1 MRPRPPLTA
10 GRVAGTCALLLLLL
24 LAAAAA
30 SASFGSTSIDLGR
43 ALSTAEPPSI
53 DRIILLHDRLPR
65 TLLAIIVG
73 AALAAVGTA
82 FQALVR
88 NPLADPFVLGTSGG
102 AALGATIA
110 LVGGF
115 GAIHVAGVV
124 LPGTPLLAFAGAA
137 ASLALVHTLATWRGR
152 LLTVDML
159 LIGVVFNFFTSAVI
173 MFLKTVVAAQKA
185 QEMLLWLMGSLS
197 VEGLAW
203 SDIAAA
209 GALVGAGL
217 VALLLLSPALNVV
230 SLGDEGA
237 AHLGIDLDRARR
249 RVFVATSLM
258 VGAAV
263 SVSGL
268 IGFVGLVVPHALRLL
283 LGPDHRLLVPASA
296 LAGAT
301 LLVLCDLGARLLF
314 PVLTTEAP
322 VGVLTAFIGGPAFV
336 ALLVRTRAQRQE
348 LS

>member
-1 MRPRPPLTA
+1 MRPPLTA
-10 GRVAGTCALLLLLL
+10 GRVARTCGLLLLLL
-24 LAAAAA
+24 LAASAA
-30 SASFGSTSIDLGR
+30 SASFGSTSIDLLR
-43 ALSTAEPPSI
+43 ALDGTGPPSV

-65 TLLAIIVG
+65 TLLAVIVG

-110 LVGGF
+110 LVGGI
-115 GAIHVAGVV
+115 GAIHVAGLV
-124 LPGTPLLAFAGAA
+124 LPGTPLLAFGGAA
-137 ASLALVHTLATWRGR
+137 ASLALVHALSQWRGR

-159 LIGVVFNFFTSAVI
+159 LIGVVFNFFASAVI

-203 SDIAAA
+203 RDIAAS
-209 GALVGAGL
+209 GVLVGGGL

-249 RVFVATSLM
+249 RVFVASSLM

-268 IGFVGLVVPHALRLL
+268 IGFVGLVVPHALRLV
-283 LGPDHRLLVPASA
+283 LGPDHRLLMPASA

-336 ALLVRTRAQRQE
+336 ALLVQSRARRPE
-348 LS
+348 AA

>member
-1 MRPRPPLTA
+1 MRPRPPVTS
-10 GRVAGTCALLLLLL
+10 GRVLRVCAALTVLLV
-24 LAAAAA
+24 ASAAA

-43 ALSTAEPPSI
+43 ALSASDPPSI

-73 AALAAVGTA
+73 SALAVVGAA

-102 AALGATIA
+102 AALGATA
-110 LVGGF
+110 SLVLGL
-115 GAIHVAGVV
+115 GAIPIAGVV

-137 ASLALVHTLATWRGR
+137 ASLALVYGLASFRGR
-152 LLTVDML
+152 LLPVHLL
-159 LIGVVFNFFTSAVI
+159 LIGVVFNFFASAVI

-197 VEGLAW
+197 LEGL
-203 SDIAAA
+203 SLRDIGIA
-209 GALVGAGL
+209 GGLVGVGL
-217 VALLLLSPALNVV
+217 VVVGASSAALNVV

-237 AHLGIDLDRARR
+237 AHLGVDLDRVRR
-249 RVFVATSLM
+249 RIFVATSLM

-268 IGFVGLVVPHALRLL
+268 IGFVGLVVPHALRLVF
-283 LGPDHRLLVPASA
+283 GPDHRLLIPASA
-296 LAGAT
+296 LAGAA
-301 LLVLCDLGARLLF
+301 LLVLCDLAARLLF

-322 VGVLTAFIGGPAFV
+322 VGVLTAFIGGPVFV
-336 ALLVRTRAQRQE
+336 WLLVRTRGAGPE
-348 LS
+348 ES

>member
-1 MRPRPPLTA
+1 MTPA
-10 GRVAGTCALLLLLL
+10 RVLRVCAALAVLLV
-24 LAAAAA
+24 AAAAA
-30 SASFGSTSIDLGR
+30 SASFGSTSIDLGH
-43 ALSTAEPPSI
+43 ALSSEPTI

-65 TLLAIIVG
+65 TALAVIVG
-73 AALAAVGTA
+73 AALAVVGVA

-102 AALGATIA
+102 AALGATA
-110 LVGGF
+110 SLVLGL
-115 GAIHVAGVV
+115 GAIPVAGLV

-137 ASLALVHTLATWRGR
+137 GALALVYGLASFRGR
-152 LLTVDML
+152 LLPVHLL
-159 LIGVVFNFFTSAVI
+159 LIGVVFNFFASAVI

-197 VEGLAW
+197 LEGL
-203 SDIAAA
+203 SLRDIALS
-209 GALVGAGL
+209 GTL
-217 VALLLLSPALNVV
+217 VAGGIAVIAASSGALNVI

-237 AHLGIDLDRARR
+237 AHLGVDLDRVRR
-249 RVFVATSLM
+249 RIFVATSLM

-268 IGFVGLVVPHALRLL
+268 IGFVGLVVPHALRLV

-296 LAGAT
+296 LAGAA
-301 LLVLCDLGARLLF
+301 LLVLCDLLARLLF

-322 VGVLTAFIGGPAFV
+322 VGVLTAFIGGPVFV
-336 ALLVRTRAQRQE
+336 WLLVRTRAAPKDP
-348 LS
+348 